1 MATPLSSETSHTVRR
16 TLEFVQHHRL
26 AKGDRLP
33 SERELSERFGVA
45 RSSVREALAV
55 LDAMRITE
63 RRPKSG
69 IYLRNA
75 VEDGG
80 LDALVLQA
88 DLGLTFD
95 PQVTRDV
102 TEARIICEEQAL
114 RLACQRRTD
123 GDLAKLHQTLQTY
136 AAMIEAG
143 GDLAEADVGFHLALV
158 AASQNRILV
167 RTLTP
172 LMLMSR
178 RWRERYFESDAIRR
192 RSLDDHRA
200 FVAAIEARDEAAA
213 AAQVRRHV
221 ETAAADVRALAEQG
235 GAAATQTNT
244 T

>member
-1 MATPLSSETSHTVRR
+1 MAIPLSSETSHTVRK

-26 AKGDRLP
+26 ARGDRLP

-95 PQVTRDV
+95 PQITRDV

-123 GDLAKLHQTLQTY
+123 ADLSKLHQTLQAY
-136 AAMIEAG
+136 AATIQAG
-143 GDLAEADVGFHLALV
+143 GDMAEADVDFHLALV

-178 RWRERYFESDAIRR
+178 RWRQRYFESEAIRR
-192 RSLDDHRA
+192 RSLDDHHA
-200 FVAAIEARDEAAA
+200 FVAAVEARDEAAA
-213 AAQVRRHV
+213 AALVRCHV

-235 GAAATQTNT
+235 GTTSTNST
-244 T
+244 

>member
-1 MATPLSSETSHTVRR
+1 MAAPLNSETSHTVRK

-114 RLACQRRTD
+114 RLACRRRTD
-123 GDLAKLHQTLQTY
+123 ADLSKLHQTLQAY
-136 AAMIEAG
+136 AATIQAG
-143 GDLAEADVGFHLALV
+143 GDMAEADVEFHLALV
-158 AASQNRILV
+158 AAGQNRILV

-200 FVAAIEARDEAAA
+200 FVAAIEARDEAVAA
-213 AAQVRRHV
+213 TLVRRHV

-235 GAAATQTNT
+235 GSAATQTNT

>member
-26 AKGDRLP
+26 ARGDRLP

-75 VEDGG
+75 VDDGG

-88 DLGLTFD
+88 DLGLAFD

-123 GDLAKLHQTLQTY
+123 ADLSKLHQTLQAY
-136 AAMIEAG
+136 AATIRAG
-143 GDLAEADVGFHLALV
+143 DNPADADVDFHLALV

-178 RWRERYFESDAIRR
+178 RWRQRYFESEAIRR
-192 RSLDDHRA
+192 RSLDDHHA
-200 FVAAIEARDEAAA
+200 FVAAVEARDEAAA
-213 AAQVRRHV
+213 AALVRCHV

-235 GAAATQTNT
+235 GTTSTNST
-244 T
+244 

>member
-1 MATPLSSETSHTVRR
+1 MITAPGSETSQTVRK

-33 SERELSERFGVA
+33 SERELSERFGVT

-63 RRPKSG
+63 RKPKSG

-114 RLACQRRTD
+114 RLACRRRTD
-123 GDLAKLHQTLQTY
+123 ADLVRLRQSLDAY
-136 AAMIEAG
+136 AA
-143 GDLAEADVGFHLALV
+143 LVEADRNPADADVDFHLALV

-172 LMLMSR
+172 LMLMSTHWR
-178 RWRERYFESDAIRR
+178 RRYFDSAAIRR
-192 RSLDDHRA
+192 RSLEDHRG
-200 FVAAIEARDEAAA
+200 FVAAIAAGDEAAA
-213 AAQVRRHV
+213 AALVRRHAQ
-221 ETAAADVRALAEQG
+221 TAAADVRALAERSP
-235 GAAATQTNT
+235 
-244 T
+244 

>member
-1 MATPLSSETSHTVRR
+1 MTPPLNSETSHTVRK

-80 LDALVLQA
+80 LEALVLQA

-123 GDLAKLHQTLQTY
+123 ADLSKLHQTLQAY
-136 AAMIEAG
+136 AATIQAS
-143 GDLAEADVGFHLALV
+143 GDMAEADVQFHLALV
-158 AASQNRILV
+158 AAGQNRILV

-178 RWRERYFESDAIRR
+178 RWRERYFESEAIRH
-192 RSLDDHRA
+192 RSLADHRD

-213 AAQVRRHV
+213 AALVRRHV

-235 GAAATQTNT
+235 GSAAANT

>member
-1 MATPLSSETSHTVRR
+1 MATPLSSETSHTVRK

-26 AKGDRLP
+26 ARGDRLP

-75 VEDGG
+75 VDDGG

-88 DLGLTFD
+88 DLGLAFD

-123 GDLAKLHQTLQTY
+123 ADLSKLHQTLQAY
-136 AAMIEAG
+136 AATIQAG
-143 GDLAEADVGFHLALV
+143 DNPADADVDFHLALV

-178 RWRERYFESDAIRR
+178 RWRQRYFESEAIRR
-192 RSLDDHRA
+192 RSLDDHHA
-200 FVAAIEARDEAAA
+200 FVAAVEARDEAAA
-213 AAQVRRHV
+213 AALVRCHV

-235 GAAATQTNT
+235 GTTSTNST
-244 T
+244 

>member
-1 MATPLSSETSHTVRR
+1 MVAPLNSETSHTVRK

-80 LDALVLQA
+80 LEALVLQA

-114 RLACQRRTD
+114 RLACRRRTD
-123 GDLAKLHQTLQTY
+123 ADLSKLHQTLQAY
-136 AAMIEAG
+136 AATIQAG
-143 GDLAEADVGFHLALV
+143 GDMAEADVEFHLALV
-158 AASQNRILV
+158 AAGQNRILV

-200 FVAAIEARDEAAA
+200 FVAAIEARDEAGVATL
-213 AAQVRRHV
+213 VRRHV

-235 GAAATQTNT
+235 GSAAANT